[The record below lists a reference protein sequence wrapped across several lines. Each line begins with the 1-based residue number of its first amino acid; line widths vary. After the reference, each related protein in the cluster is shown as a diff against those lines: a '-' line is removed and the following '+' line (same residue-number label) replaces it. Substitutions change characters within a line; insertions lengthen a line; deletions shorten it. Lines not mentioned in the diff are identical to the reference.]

1 MLPNHSPL
9 VIAEQ
14 FGTLEALFPGRIDL
28 GVGRAPGTDQVTLRA
43 LRQDPSA
50 DSFPQDVLDLQAL
63 LGDPQPGQTVFAIPG
78 VGSHVPLWILGSSLY
93 GAQLAAALGL
103 PYAFASHFAPDAL
116 LPALDVYRSRFQ
128 PSAQLQQP
136 YAMVAVNVF
145 AADDDATAR
154 HLFTSVQQSF
164 TNVFRGARGQ
174 LPPTDRRHRRVLVA
188 GGEGTRLPH
197 AEPLLRRIRGHGPR
211 GPRTGRRRDRARTS
225 SSSRAR
231 STTTRHGSAR
241 TRSSP
246 ASGKH
251 SGTLRPPR
259 VEGGAC

>member
-1 MLPNHSPL
+1 
-9 VIAEQ
+9 
-14 FGTLEALFPGRIDL
+14 
-28 GVGRAPGTDQVTLRA
+28 LRA
-43 LRQDPSA
+43 LRQDPTA

-63 LGDPQPGQTVFAIPG
+63 LGDPQPGQTVLAIPG

-128 PSAQLQQP
+128 PSAQLQRP
-136 YAMVAVNVF
+136 YAMVAVNVV

-174 LPPTDRRHRRVLVA
+174 LPPPVEDIEEHWSPDEKARVSHMLSRSYVGSADTVRAGLDQVIAETRADELIVA
-188 GGEGTRLPH
+188 GAIH
-197 AEPLLRRIRGHGPR
+197 DHSARIRSYEILADIR
-211 GPRTGRRRDRARTS
+211 QALQLS
-225 SSSRAR
+225 L
-231 STTTRHGSAR
+231 SA
-241 TRSSP
+241 
-246 ASGKH
+246 
-251 SGTLRPPR
+251 
-259 VEGGAC
+259 